1 MKTNTV
7 TKTLLGLIALG
18 LFLNVITTSYA
29 ESCATR
35 SDIREAVEQLKG
47 VIAVYSR

>member
-1 MKTNTV
+1 MRTDAI
-7 TKTLLGLIALG
+7 TKILLTLVALG
-18 LFLNVITTSYA
+18 LFLNLISTSYA
-29 ESCATR
+29 ESSATR